1 MQSPGRP
8 YRLSPGDFEDA
19 VEEALR
25 LIPADLRR
33 ELRNLAIFVEA
44 EGPPGGDELLGVYD
58 GIPLTERDGS
68 EPWGYPDQI
77 TLFQGPLERMCA
89 TRDQLVEQ
97 VAVTVIHEIAH
108 YFGISDAR
116 LAELGWD

>member
-1 MQSPGRP
+1 MPTEGP
-8 YRLSPGDFEDA
+8 YRLSAQEFEAA
-19 VEEALR
+19 VDEALGR
-25 LIPADLRR
+25 IPS
-33 ELRNLAIFVEA
+33 ELLDALSNLAIFVEA
-44 EGPPGGDELLGVYD
+44 ECPPGEEQLLGLYD
-58 GIPLTERDGS
+58 GIPLTERQEGA
-68 EPWGYPDQI
+68 PWGLPDRI